1 METIGKLVSTKGAA
15 VYSIPPEASVL
26 DAVRAMDEK
35 KVGALLVM
43 EAAHLAGIVS
53 ERDVARKV
61 ILGGKDA
68 ATTPVREIMTARV
81 VCGRPDLRVDEAM
94 AIMTEKRIRH
104 LPVADGASVTGV
116 VSIGDL
122 VKATIEEQKFVI
134 EQLSHYIAG

>member
-1 METIGKLVSTKGAA
+1 METIGRLVSAKGTAI
-15 VYSIPPEASVL
+15 YSIPPGASVL
-26 DAVRAMDEK
+26 EAVRAMDEK

-43 EAAHLAGIVS
+43 EGSHLTGIVS

-68 ATTPVREIMTARV
+68 ATTPVRDIMSSRV
-81 VCGRPDLRVDEAM
+81 VCGRADLRVDQAM

-104 LPVADGASVTGV
+104 LPIVDGPRVVGI

-134 EQLSHYIAG
+134 EQLSHYISR